1 MIRRP
6 YLVAVTFILGLVLA
20 LGLLVPAGPLHHFWE
35 KIPLFEAI
43 FGFFGCL
50 VIIFVSKALGQF
62 FIQKREDY
70 YND

>member
-1 MIRRP
+1 MIKRP
-6 YLVAVTFILGLVLA
+6 YMIVVTFILGLVLA
-20 LGLLVPAGPLHHFWE
+20 LGLLVPGEPLHHFWE

-43 FGFFGCL
+43 FGFLGCL